1 MSGSE
6 RKGGLLVWGALGL
19 GVGVLAG
26 FALAEAVGMVDR
38 KRVGRALDRLS
49 AEPLPTPLPALK
61 AARRVVVALAR
72 FPDFAETELEVR
84 GLGPGRVELRGW
96 VPDRRT
102 RALAERTA
110 AAIAGITAVVNRL
123 LVQEEDSD
131 APAQERGD
139 YNGLSL
145 VEEPA

>member
-1 MSGSE
+1 VSGSE

-19 GVGVLAG
+19 GFGVVAG

-38 KRVGRALDRLS
+38 KRVGRALDRLT
-49 AEPLPTPLPALK
+49 ADPLPAPLPSGK

-72 FPDFAETELEVR
+72 FPDLAETELEVR
-84 GLGPGRVELRGW
+84 GLAPGRVELRGW
-96 VPDRRT
+96 VADRRT

-110 AAIAGITAVVNRL
+110 AAVTGITTVVNRL
-123 LVQEEDSD
+123 LVQDEDD
-131 APAQERGD
+131 TPAGDGRG
-139 YNGLSL
+139 YTGLSL

>member
-1 MSGSE
+1 VSGPE
-6 RKGGLLVWGALGL
+6 RKGGLLIWGALGL
-19 GVGVLAG
+19 GAGILAG

-49 AEPLPTPLPALK
+49 AEPLPAPLPSGK

-72 FPDFAETELEVR
+72 FAEFADTELEVR
-84 GLGPGRVELRGW
+84 GLGPGRVELSGW

-110 AAIAGITAVVNRL
+110 ASIAGVTAVVNRL
-123 LVQEEDSD
+123 LVQDEDSD
-131 APAQERGD
+131 APMPE
-139 YNGLSL
+139 LSL
-145 VEEPA
+145 ADHSA